1 MYKGKKIIAVI
12 PARGRNDGIPHM
24 NMRELGGKPLIY
36 HTIAAAKRCDFID
49 RLIVSTEDKEIADYS
64 RSQGA
69 GAPFLRSGELAGEDV
84 VMDSIIDEVLA
95 YYDVSGE
102 KFDILLNLY
111 PNAPFKKRDSI
122 LKFVIKA
129 LDFDMVIPL
138 YAHQNY
144 FWLVEGDTAK
154 LTIDS
159 NRTTRRKTIKKYEEL
174 GGIYAYKLKD
184 GKRSISPEKKTGFC
198 ELDFHDSRMVKS
210 VYDLIMLDRLARLPD
225 TLLKDL
231 FNEE

>member
-36 HTIAAAKRCDFID
+36 HTIAAAKACDFID
-49 RLIVSTEDKEIADYS
+49 KLIVSTEDENIAGYS

-69 GAPFLRSGELAGEDV
+69 EVPFLRSGELAGQDV

-95 YYDVSGE
+95 YYESIGE
-102 KFDILLNLY
+102 KYDILLNLY
-111 PNAPFKKRDSI
+111 PNAPFKKKDSL
-122 LKFVIKA
+122 LKFVVKA
-129 LDFDMVIPL
+129 FDFDMVIPL
-138 YAHQNY
+138 YPHQNY
-144 FWLVEGDTAK
+144 FWNVDGGKAK
-154 LTIDS
+154 LAIDTK
-159 NRTTRRKTIKKYEEL
+159 RTTRRKTIKKHEEL
-174 GGIYAYKLKD
+174 GGIYSYKLKD
-184 GKRSISPEKKTGFC
+184 GKRNILPESNTGFC